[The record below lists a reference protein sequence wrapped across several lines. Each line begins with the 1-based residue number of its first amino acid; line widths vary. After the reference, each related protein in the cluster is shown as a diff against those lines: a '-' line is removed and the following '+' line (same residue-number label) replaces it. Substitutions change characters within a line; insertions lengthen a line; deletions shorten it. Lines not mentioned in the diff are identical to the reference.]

1 MQRMLPEPVVRMT
14 QFYRQKD
21 DGTQFRGSCGQTA
34 LAVCMAAAR
43 GDPATFE
50 GVGEL
55 MIHLTRAMI
64 AAGIAAPNG
73 ASRLT
78 ALGAQA
84 RAEGCTVALE
94 LPYQEPLLAEW
105 RQLLRDNAGLRPI
118 VLQVAH
124 GAALHDAETGA
135 HDDEGLRYHALA
147 VVGIDDTARE
157 GLTYIA
163 VDSDNPE
170 VTRRF
175 QRYTEATLAEA
186 VPCGLL
192 MLAMQRPGI

>member
-1 MQRMLPEPVVRMT
+1 MRRMLPDPLVRMT

-43 GDPATFE
+43 GAPSDFE

-55 MIHLTRAMI
+55 MIRLTRAMI
-64 AAGIAAPNG
+64 TAGLAAPNG

-84 RAEGCTVALE
+84 RAEGCAVALE
-94 LPYQEPLLAEW
+94 LPYQEPLLANW
-105 RQLLRDNAGLRPI
+105 REILRENAGARPI
-118 VLQVAH
+118 VLQVAR
-124 GAALHDAETGA
+124 GEALTDAETGA
-135 HDDEGLRYHALA
+135 HDDVGLHYHAFA
-147 VVGIDDTARE
+147 VVGMQDD
-157 GLTYIA
+157 GLYIA

-170 VTRRF
+170 VLRRF
-175 QRYTEATLAEA
+175 QVYHESTLVDAR
-186 VPCGLL
+186 PCGLL
-192 MLAMQRPGI
+192 MLEMQR